1 MMEKKDFM
9 ASYEGIFDRVFD
21 ALLDLHKKSREE
33 HRQVILE
40 VSWAIAE
47 AFKKGNKVLI
57 FGNGGS
63 AADAQHLAAEFV
75 NRFLL
80 DRDPL
85 PAIALHTDTS
95 VVTSVSNDFSFSQVF
110 SKQIN
115 ALGLPGDVAWGIST
129 SGNSENVVEG
139 LIAARRR
146 GLVTV
151 GFSGVDGGAMKEY
164 CDHLLNVDSRE
175 TPRIQEIHIVL
186 GHIICETV
194 ENFLFGRATG

>member
-1 MMEKKDFM
+1 MEKKDFM

-164 CDHLLNVDSRE
+164 CDYLLNVDSRE